1 MRKHFITSL
10 LLIAP
15 CAGALVAQD
24 TTQAQKQTQNQD
36 SVALQSTTNRWNG
49 TISDELV
56 LRQMHR
62 TNQEEIRMG
71 QLAQR
76 NASSPKVKQFAA
88 RLVKDHQAADQKV
101 MSVAKQIGIALP
113 AAQGQGRARG
123 QWRDSTDVH
132 GGMMRRDTA
141 GQADTTYRQGYPQT
155 YQQRG
160 DTTDRDGMRDHER
173 MGEQLRSLRGA
184 AFDTAF
190 ANAMVQGH
198 ERGIN
203 LLEMAQSQVQHEELR
218 SLISSTLPTLR
229 EHLQI
234 AQSLGG
240 TATTSSSSQ

>member
-15 CAGALVAQD
+15 CAGALAAQD
-24 TTQAQKQTQNQD
+24 TTQAQKQTQTQD
-36 SVALQSTTNRWNG
+36 TLMQQSTTNRWNG
-49 TISDELV
+49 AISDEMV
-56 LRQMHR
+56 LQQLHR
-62 TNQEEIRMG
+62 TNLHEIQLG

-76 NASSPKVKQFAA
+76 NGSSAKVKQFGA
-88 RLVKDHQAADQKV
+88 RLVRDHQAADKKV
-101 MSVAKQIGIALP
+101 LATAKQIGIVLP
-113 AAQGQGRARG
+113 AAQERGRG
-123 QWRDSTDVH
+123 HDQYRDTTDRQ

-141 GQADTTYRQGYPQT
+141 SQADTTNRQGYPQT
-155 YQQRG
+155 
-160 DTTDRDGMRDHER
+160 DRDGMKDHER

-203 LLEMAQSQVQHEELR
+203 LLEMAQGQVQHEEVR
-218 SLISSTLPTLR
+218 SLITSTLPTLR

-240 TATTSSSSQ
+240 TSATTSSSQ